1 MLFFLISVIMNTMHL
16 KTGKITM
23 IVLTVLISCAFLVSS
38 LVSFQTARNSLRSEI
53 RNSSLPL
60 LSENIY
66 SELHKALAEPINVSS
81 SMAEDSF
88 LINWVTAGEEEP
100 DKINLYLNKLKQR
113 YGFFSTFFISEV
125 SRNYYYYNGVLKQIS
140 PLDKH
145 DVWYYDFKESGKD
158 MDLDV
163 DTNEADN
170 GSLTVFI
177 NYRLKG
183 FDGRFLG
190 VVGVGIKLEKVAE
203 FLNQKQTKYNRDIYL
218 VDENGY
224 IQVHSDLSLIEKSNI
239 YTREGIALVAEEL
252 MGMTDSPIDSIYNE
266 SGQTV
271 LVSSRYIPEM
281 GWHVIVEQ
289 NESSSYFQARK
300 SLYVNLLITALIAV
314 VLFTASYM
322 ILKSFQSQMENIA
335 GTDSLTSIAN
345 RRELSRQ
352 FEQLKYRTVRYG
364 TKMSLILIDLDNFKM
379 INDGYGHLAGDNI
392 LKELSSMIAKSLRP
406 VDTVARWGGD
416 EFVILIEA
424 SSDEAMGLGE
434 RLRYSYCE
442 TIGQMMNGRVG
453 EILSMSMGVTEYREN
468 EDFDTLIKRADE
480 ALYKSKLNGKDRI
493 SCI

>member
-1 MLFFLISVIMNTMHL
+1 
-16 KTGKITM
+16 
-23 IVLTVLISCAFLVSS
+23 
-38 LVSFQTARNSLRSEI
+38 
-53 RNSSLPL
+53 
-60 LSENIY
+60 
-66 SELHKALAEPINVSS
+66 
-81 SMAEDSF
+81 
-88 LINWVTAGEEEP
+88 
-100 DKINLYLNKLKQR
+100 
-113 YGFFSTFFISEV
+113 
-125 SRNYYYYNGVLKQIS
+125 
-140 PLDKH
+140 
-145 DVWYYDFKESGKD
+145 

-177 NYRLKG
+177 NYRLRG
-183 FDGRFLG
+183 FDERFLG

-203 FLNQKQTKYNRDIYL
+203 FLNQKQNKYNRDIYL

-252 MGMTDSPIDSIYNE
+252 MGMTDSPIDSTYNE

-314 VLFTASYM
+314 VLFTASYL
-322 ILKSFQSQMENIA
+322 ILKSFQSQMENLA

-364 TKMSLILIDLDNFKM
+364 MKMSLILIDLDNFKM

-434 RLRYSYCE
+434 RLRSSYCE

-453 EILSMSMGVTEYREN
+453 EILSMSMGVTEYRAN